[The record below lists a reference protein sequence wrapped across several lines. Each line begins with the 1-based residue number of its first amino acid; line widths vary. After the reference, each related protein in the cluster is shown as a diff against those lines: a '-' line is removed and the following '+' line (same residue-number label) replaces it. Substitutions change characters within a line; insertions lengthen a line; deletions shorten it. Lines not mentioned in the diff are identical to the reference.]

1 MKRIPE
7 ACDSEHYLVSTC
19 QAVLNYPS
27 PPLGYLE
34 VIGQR
39 RAKGAGNSLG
49 APDALLHVGGQTL
62 VIEFK
67 RAKVGRLSSVQE
79 TARRLRAEHG
89 VETHVIQ
96 HVGEFVDLVNA
107 CRRRDWEKDWE
118 KAIVTSARKDEDHG

>member
-1 MKRIPE
+1 VRCIAE
-7 ACDSEHYLVSTC
+7 TFEFERDLVSAC
-19 QAVLNYPS
+19 QAVLNYVS

-34 VIGQR
+34 VTGQR

-89 VETHVIQ
+89 VETHIVR
-96 HVGEFVDLVNA
+96 HVGEFVELVNA
-107 CRRRDWEKDWE
+107 CRRNDWQ
-118 KAIVTSARKDEDHG
+118 KATATGKGG